1 MVTPILRLVFCAC
14 LLSMYSGISER
25 DVNEAICSIDACYT
39 VHLSNETFIDARKDC
54 AKQKGDLV
62 TIENEEEAE
71 HVYSLLWKFTN
82 TTPITHPLKLWIGLQ
97 LKLKSCVKRYQALR
111 GFSWI
116 TDTHYAKEGN
126 FSNWLTE
133 PMGTCVREK
142 CVSMKFQMDSPDNYK
157 WTDEPCSLQADGYI
171 CKFKGNLS
179 PEFGGTGF
187 GSYGQSFLYTPAQGK
202 IALRRR
208 VLWRTEN
215 ELQSNIAASMQPA
228 GKERVNQTPE
238 NSAHMT
244 QNQSRQ
250 IQGMCQPVVLAGPG
264 YVEYDT
270 PFSIKSSSLDLV
282 PPGSLASVSCG
293 HIGKH
298 TSPSIACWK
307 SDETHELGCKYN
319 NGGCEHECVE
329 YPQNKSISCRCSNG
343 YMLAPDS
350 VSCIY
355 ADHCQSNP
363 CEQGCINHQNGFT
376 CLCSSGFALAENHIN
391 CNDIKGC
398 LHGEC
403 DPSVINDHKNEDLE
417 SKFYTTSSIQR
428 KDEPHRTTPHPNID
442 IENNKEDPQ
451 KITRST
457 LMPSVGIAYTSDS
470 PK

>member
-1 MVTPILRLVFCAC
+1 MVTQILRLVFCAC
-14 LLSMYSGISER
+14 LLPMYSGISER
-25 DVNEAICSIDACYT
+25 DVIEAICSIDACYT
-39 VHLSNETFIDARKDC
+39 VHLSEETFIDARKDC
-54 AKQKGDLV
+54 AKRKGDLV

-71 HVYSLLWKFTN
+71 HVYSLLWKFSN
-82 TTPITHPLKLWIGLQ
+82 TTLITHPLKLWIGLQ
-97 LKLKSCVKRYQALR
+97 LKLKSCVKRYEALR

-133 PMGTCVREK
+133 PMVTCVREK
-142 CVSMKFQMDSPDNYK
+142 CVSMKLQMDSPDNYK
-157 WTDEPCSLQADGYI
+157 WTDEPCSLLADGYI
-171 CKFKGNLS
+171 CKFN
-179 PEFGGTGF
+179 F
-187 GSYGQSFLYTPAQGK
+187 
-202 IALRRR
+202 
-208 VLWRTEN
+208 
-215 ELQSNIAASMQPA
+215 
-228 GKERVNQTPE
+228 
-238 NSAHMT
+238 
-244 QNQSRQ
+244 
-250 IQGMCQPVVLAGPG
+250 QGMCQPVVLAGPG

-298 TSPSIACWK
+298 TSPSLACLK
-307 SDETHELGCKYN
+307 SDETHVYQWVNFQLDKKSNGPFCALEELGCKYN

-329 YPQNKSISCRCSNG
+329 YPQNKSISCSCGNG

-355 ADHCQSNP
+355 PEHCQSNP
-363 CEQGCINHQNGFT
+363 CEQSCINHQNGFT
-376 CLCSSGFALAENHIN
+376 CSCSSGFALDENLIN

-403 DPSVINDHKNEDLE
+403 DPRVINDHKNEDLE
-417 SKFYTTSSIQR
+417 SKFDTTSSIQR
-428 KDEPHRTTPHPNID
+428 KDEPHRTNPHPITD

-457 LMPSVGIAYTSDS
+457 LMPPVGTVYTSDS
-470 PK
+470 PVNDASDCIALRLGSKLLLSILCIGAVYYST